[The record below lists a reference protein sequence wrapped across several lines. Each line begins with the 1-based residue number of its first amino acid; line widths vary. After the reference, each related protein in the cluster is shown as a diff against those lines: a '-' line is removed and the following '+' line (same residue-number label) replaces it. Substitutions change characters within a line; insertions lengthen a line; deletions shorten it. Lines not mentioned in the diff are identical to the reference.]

1 MPSDRDAEEPGLEW
15 SSRTPRPGQASP
27 EDRLP
32 SEGDLAGR
40 GDDYDDYDD
49 DLDYNDPYDAESGE
63 LGTPLTRALLKA
75 GVAVI
80 AVAVFVG
87 VIWYAYSWGTG
98 QDGGGQALPVVRA
111 DKSPE
116 KVRPEDPGGM
126 DVPYQDKL
134 VMNEN
139 GQDGGEAK
147 VERLLPPPETP
158 QPPEADSSAVQSS
171 TSMEDATPPT
181 DGAGAASATAEDS
194 DSAAP
199 APGDQVAQVPEADMP
214 EMPPAPSENGAANA
228 EPEPAEVESTE
239 AEDGAAAAKPGSS
252 TASSGGQKTT
262 STADAASTATAD
274 QATSANGANET
285 ARKTVR
291 LNAGDLAIQ
300 LVALQSEA
308 AAKRA
313 WKQLQGK
320 YPGLLDD
327 QRLSLQRVDIDG
339 KGTFW
344 RVRTGPFPNR
354 ATAEDMCAQL
364 KAKGQDCL
372 VVKE

>member
-15 SSRTPRPGQASP
+15 SSRTPRPGQATS

-32 SEGDLAGR
+32 FEGNLAGR
-40 GDDYDDYDD
+40 GDDDE
-49 DLDYNDPYDAESGE
+49 LDYNDPYDAESGE

-75 GVAVI
+75 GIAVI

-111 DKSPE
+111 DKNPE

-158 QPPEADSSAVQSS
+158 QPPEADPSAVQSS
-171 TSMEDATPPT
+171 TGIENAAPPA
-181 DGAGAASATAEDS
+181 DGTGATAEDS

-199 APGDQVAQVPEADMP
+199 APGDQFAQVPEADMP
-214 EMPPAPSENGAANA
+214 EMPPAPSENGAADA
-228 EPEPAEVESTE
+228 EPEAAEVEPTE
-239 AEDGAAAAKPGSS
+239 AEDGGAAAKPESS
-252 TASSGGQKTT
+252 TESSGGQET
-262 STADAASTATAD
+262 SSSADAASTAMPD
-274 QATSANGANET
+274 QAAPANGANEKAAT
-285 ARKTVR
+285 TVR
-291 LNAGDLAIQ
+291 LDTGDLAIQ
-300 LVALQSEA
+300 LVALRSEA

-327 QRLSLQRVDIDG
+327 QRLSLQSVDIDG